1 LKFEVLYK
9 KTFLKELKK
18 LPQDVR
24 DKVENLSFDI
34 LPEIENLKDIRSLE
48 KLVSYERFYKIRFGD
63 YRVGIE
69 IDTENKIIVLCRV
82 LHRKEIYRYY
92 P

>member
-18 LPQDVR
+18 LPQGVR

-34 LPEIENLKDIRSLE
+34 LPEIEDLKDIKRLR
-48 KLVSYERFYKIRFGD
+48 KAGRPR
-63 YRVGIE
+63 E
-69 IDTENKIIVLCRV
+69 ILQNEVW
-82 LHRKEIYRYY
+82 
-92 P
+92 